1 MLIYYPTFLIL
12 NVTNNDRHRLIIK
25 HGIMFGKRLNEF
37 YEKTTMKKNFTF
49 LLVLIIT
56 LSVFQN
62 ASAQNNQWSA
72 TDKFRNCM
80 TSMQSTN
87 DELTRFNHAMNYFLT
102 EHSTTI
108 QLQDA
113 CHYLY
118 SDQKK
123 YDLCVVAYSNI
134 IDKDHFFNIYDSFS
148 KFSWAIKLYHNT
160 QEKQQLSALENNY
173 QLNLEQDN
181 NAIYDLLIQK
191 GDLLL
196 SNNQF
201 DQATLIYQQALEI
214 KPSDQVAIGK
224 INNVVTIQ
232 QELATILEAEN
243 QLNSQFDAFIQN
255 GDVFLS
261 SNQVEEAITMYEQAM
276 ALKPGDQTA
285 YSRIKEANHWKTEI
299 SNIVEEENQ
308 KRTEFDFLMQ
318 KGDIFVSSYKFEE
331 AISVF
336 QQASAIFYEE
346 QMPYIKIEEVN
357 RLKQEL
363 ANANSICTTD
373 ESEFNHIKTSI
384 DDQSF
389 ADDQMEMAKKHIQK
403 KCFTIEQM
411 KEIVPIFSMDDDKLE
426 MIKYMF
432 DYSYHQNR
440 FYEFRSLLTF
450 NSTQKELDEFL
461 VGK

>member
-1 MLIYYPTFLIL
+1 
-12 NVTNNDRHRLIIK
+12 
-25 HGIMFGKRLNEF
+25 
-37 YEKTTMKKNFTF
+37 MKKNFTI
-49 LLVLIIT
+49 LMVLIV

-80 TSMQSTN
+80 ISMQSTN
-87 DELTRFNHAMNYFLT
+87 DELTRFNYAMNYFLT
-102 EHSTTI
+102 EHATTI

-113 CHYLY
+113 CHYMY

-123 YDLCVVAYSNI
+123 YELGVAAYPNI
-134 IDKDHFFNIYDSFS
+134 IDKDNFFNIYDAFS

-160 QEKQQLSALENNY
+160 QEKQQLTALETNY
-173 QLNLEQDN
+173 QLNIEQDN

-196 SNNQF
+196 SNNDF
-201 DQATLIYQQALEI
+201 DNAILIYQQALEI
-214 KPSDQVAIGK
+214 KPSDLTAQEK
-224 INNVVTIQ
+224 INNIESIQ
-232 QELATILEAEN
+232 QELAAILEAEN
-243 QLNSQFDAFIQN
+243 QLNTQFDVLIQN

-261 SNQVEEAITMYEQAM
+261 ANQVDEAIAMYEQAM
-276 ALKPGDQTA
+276 ALKPGDETA
-285 YSRIKEANHWKTEI
+285 YLRIKEANNWKPEF
-299 SNIVEEENQ
+299 SNIAENQ
-308 KRTEFDFLMQ
+308 KRTEYDFLMQ
-318 KGDIFVSSYKFEE
+318 KGEIFISSIKFDD
-331 AISVF
+331 AISVY
-336 QQASAIFYEE
+336 QQASAIFPAE

-363 ANANSICTTD
+363 ANANSICTTN
-373 ESEFNHIKTSI
+373 ETEFNHIKTSI

-389 ADDQMEMAKKHIQK
+389 ADDQMEMAKKYIQK

-411 KEIVPIFSMDDDKLE
+411 KAIIPIFSMDSDKLE
-426 MIKYMF
+426 MIKYMY
-432 DYSYHQNR
+432 DHSYQQNR
-440 FYEFRSLLTF
+440 FYEFRVLLTF